1 LAEAELAAETLNVK
15 EGERFRD
22 GAEQSTGIYNVK
34 TKTESGL
41 HGMGWDDFC
50 RVMAFKRDKDGVPT
64 YGSSEAFAHL
74 HTVIFLVVNK
84 DFHAIYIYY
93 YARIFT

>member
-1 LAEAELAAETLNVK
+1 
-15 EGERFRD
+15 
-22 GAEQSTGIYNVK
+22 
-34 TKTESGL
+34 
-41 HGMGWDDFC
+41 MGWDDFLQGHG
-50 RVMAFKRDKDGVPT
+50 VQRDKDGVPT